1 LEIYAM
7 NIRIGLTPL
16 ILFLLLAASGHAW
29 AGAHRG
35 GPNPADIL
43 IDPTVRTDITGT
55 VLVTG
60 ANRGIGL
67 AMARNYAE
75 RGWKVIAT
83 ARKPE
88 KADDLKAAAKEFP
101 NISVER
107 LDINDQAQVDA
118 LADKYRGTPIDVLFN
133 NAAVLGD
140 RTRQVFGDYD
150 FDLFELIFR
159 TNVAG
164 PMRMAQAFIEH
175 VEASEQKKI
184 VAMTSAQGSLTL
196 VRMAAIQFYNAS
208 KSALNMSMS
217 SMSAALED
225 RGVTVVLVSPGA
237 VDTDMMA
244 ESLGGRKFPGR
255 LITPEQSAEAV
266 INVVDQYG
274 LDMTGTFISHQGAK
288 LPW

>member
-1 LEIYAM
+1 MKISNTRAVFLSA
-7 NIRIGLTPL
+7 
-16 ILFLLLAASGHAW
+16 ILCLAVAGNAL

-35 GPNPADIL
+35 GPKPEDIL
-43 IDPTVRTDITGT
+43 LDPTVRTEVTGT
-55 VLVTG
+55 VLLTG

-67 AMARNYAE
+67 AMAKNYAE

-88 KADDLKAAAKEFP
+88 KADELNAAAKQFS

-118 LADKYRGTPIDVLFN
+118 LAKKYKGTAIDVLFN
-133 NAAVLGD
+133 NAAMLGD
-140 RTRQVFGDYD
+140 RDRQNFGDYD
-150 FDLFELIFR
+150 FDMFQQVFM

-164 PMRMAQAFIEH
+164 PLRVAEAFAAH
-175 VEASEQKKI
+175 VEASDQKKI
-184 VAMTSAQGSLTL
+184 VAMTSVQGSLTL
-196 VRMAAIQFYNAS
+196 IRMAAIQFYNAS
-208 KSALNMSMS
+208 KSALNMSMLAVS
-217 SMSAALED
+217 TAVKD
-225 RGVTVVLVSPGA
+225 RGITVVLISPGA

-244 ESLGGRKFPGR
+244 ESMGGGKFPGR

-274 LDMTGTFISHQGAK
+274 FDMSGTYISHEGAK
-288 LPW
+288 IPW

>member
-1 LEIYAM
+1 M
-7 NIRIGLTPL
+7 NTRIGIKPL
-16 ILFLLLAASGHAW
+16 ILFLLLTAIGQAW

-35 GPNPADIL
+35 GPNPEDIL

-55 VLVTG
+55 VLLTG

-101 NISVER
+101 NISIER

-140 RTRQVFGDYD
+140 RTRQVFGEYD

-175 VEASEQKKI
+175 VEASEEKKI

-196 VRMAAIQFYNAS
+196 VRMAQIQFYNAS

-255 LITPEQSAEAV
+255 LMTPEQSAEAV

>member
-1 LEIYAM
+1 MHFRRFSLHTIA
-7 NIRIGLTPL
+7 
-16 ILFLLLAASGHAW
+16 LLMALSIAGTAL

-35 GPNPADIL
+35 GPKPEDIL
-43 IDPTVRTDITGT
+43 LDPTVRTDITGT
-55 VLVTG
+55 VLITG

-83 ARKPE
+83 ARKPK
-88 KADDLKAAAKEFP
+88 KADELQAAAKEFP
-101 NISVER
+101 GISVER
-107 LDINDQAQVDA
+107 LDINDQSQVDA
-118 LADKYRGTPIDVLFN
+118 LAEKYRGTPIDVLFN

-150 FDLFELIFR
+150 FELFELIFR

-225 RGVTVVLVSPGA
+225 RGITVALVSPGA